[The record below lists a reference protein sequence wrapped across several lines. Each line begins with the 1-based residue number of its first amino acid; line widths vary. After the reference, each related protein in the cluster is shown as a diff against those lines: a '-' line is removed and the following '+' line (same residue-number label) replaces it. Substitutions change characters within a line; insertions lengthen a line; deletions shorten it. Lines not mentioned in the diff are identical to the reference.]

1 MCICMHMYVYVC
13 KCMCICM
20 HMYVY
25 VCACMCMYSMYVRTC
40 VRVCVRVCVCVCV
53 CVCACVARER
63 ERGNEIGNQ
72 GCQDLPPAQ
81 PCQAVQYRDTR
92 LHSVQ
97 ALAGRWDEAN
107 SRGHIRTREC
117 SATDIITLI
126 NRLKLTPLAPT
137 EKKPHAPRQNA
148 GGHLQ

>member
-1 MCICMHMYVYVC
+1 MYVY
-13 KCMCICM
+13 
-20 HMYVY
+20 MYAY
-25 VCACMCMYSMYVRTC
+25 VCVCMCMYVHVQYVRTYLCAC
-40 VRVCVRVCVCVCV
+40 VRACVCVCVCVCACVCVCVCV